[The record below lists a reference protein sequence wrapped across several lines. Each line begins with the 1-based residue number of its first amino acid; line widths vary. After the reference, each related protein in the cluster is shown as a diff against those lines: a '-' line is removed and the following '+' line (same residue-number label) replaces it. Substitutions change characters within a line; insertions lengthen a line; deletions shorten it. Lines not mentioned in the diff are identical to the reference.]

1 MGDGGMSAAVVV
13 CRPVADLLVER
24 KRGREWENA
33 GVRRSDSC
41 GDVMKL
47 FWGGRALASV
57 ALRTCPGNRR

>member
-1 MGDGGMSAAVVV
+1 MGERGMSAAVVV

-41 GDVMKL
+41 GDVRDEVIL
-47 FWGGRALASV
+47 GRAGPRVGGAADVS
-57 ALRTCPGNRR
+57 G